1 MEKKSQLYSG
11 DIPSW
16 QEKGYRSIWMPYTQM
31 KNSPMPIPVVET
43 SGVRMKLDDGTELID
58 SLSSWWSTCHGYNH
72 PRIVEAVIEQAK
84 VMPHVMFGGV
94 NHPQALRLAS
104 RLSAMLPGDL
114 NHVFLSDSGSVSV
127 EVSMKMAVQYWLNQ
141 SIQGRHRF
149 ICFRH
154 GYHGD
159 TTGAM
164 SVCDP
169 ENGMHSHFKGFLME
183 QYPLDIPITESDF
196 SSFES
201 FVKAHADSVAAVIM
215 EPLVQG
221 AGGMRFHPPETVAR
235 IRKLCDQYNLLLILD
250 EIATGFGRTGT
261 MFACEQA
268 EVVPDIICLSKALT
282 GGTMGLAATIAREHV
297 FNQFLSD
304 DPMHALMHGPTYMGN
319 PLACAA
325 ANASLDL
332 FEEEPRLE
340 QAKKLQKIIT
350 SELAPCRKFSG
361 VVDVRSQGAIGVVQ
375 VETLHHLDWLRA
387 RFVEEEV
394 WIRPFGDAIYITP
407 ALIMSEDDIKT
418 VCRAMVRVIEE
429 WSQLEN

>member
-1 MEKKSQLYSG
+1 MENQSQLYPG
-11 DIPSW
+11 KTPSW
-16 QEKGYRSIWMPYTQM
+16 QEEGYPSIWMPYTQM
-31 KNSPMPIPVVET
+31 KTSPLPVPVVAT
-43 SGVRMKLDDGTELID
+43 RGVRMILEDGTELID

-72 PRIVEAVIEQAK
+72 PKIIEAVTEQAR

-104 RLSAMLPGDL
+104 RLTKILPGDL

-141 SIQGRHRF
+141 SIQGRHKF
-149 ICFRH
+149 ICFRY

-169 ENGMHSHFKGFLME
+169 VNGMHSHFKGFLME
-183 QYPLDIPITESDF
+183 QYPMNIPITKDDF
-196 SSFES
+196 IEFES
-201 FVKAHADSVAAVIM
+201 FVKSHAGNVAAVIM

-221 AGGMRFHPPETVAR
+221 AGGMRFHPPETLAQ
-235 IRKLCDQYNLLLILD
+235 IRKICDQNNLLLIFD

-261 MFACEQA
+261 MFAFEQA
-268 EVVPDIICLSKALT
+268 DVVPDIICLSKALT
-282 GGTMGLAATIAREHV
+282 GGTMGLAATIARDHV
-297 FNQFLSD
+297 FEQFLSD

-340 QAKKLQKIIT
+340 QALNLQKII
-350 SELAPCRKFSG
+350 SEELEPCKTIPG
-361 VVDVRSQGAIGVVQ
+361 VVEVRSKGAIGVVQ
-375 VETLHHLDWLRA
+375 VESLHHLDWLRA
-387 RFVEEEV
+387 RFVQEGV

-407 ALIMSEDDIKT
+407 ALIMEEEDIRA
-418 VCRAMVRVIEE
+418 VCQAMVRVINE
-429 WSQLEN
+429 WSQLS